1 MSLPDHSVL
10 RILTAGVLSILALA
24 ALILAACGA
33 DDSLEIVHGRV
44 VDVQTGSIME
54 VDSFALVDGE
64 GEEWSFVVEGPLEFT
79 PSHMREHMLTG
90 DEVLVS
96 YRRAGGLMIAVSV
109 ADYP

>member
-1 MSLPDHSVL
+1 MSLPDRSVL

-24 ALILAACGA
+24 ALTPASCG
-33 DDSLEIVHGRV
+33 DSLEEVHGRV
-44 VDVQTGSIME
+44 VDVQAGSIME

-90 DEVLVS
+90 EEVSVS